1 MQFNVLRKWDFFCV
15 FSLHQ
20 IYESENFRFPF
31 FYEKKPN
38 LGSEMQKI
46 KLQKIAGNL
55 LVRQASEIV
64 HEWNGHQ

>member
-1 MQFNVLRKWDFFCV
+1 MYYESEIFLFV

-46 KLQKIAGNL
+46 KLQKIVGNL

-64 HEWNGHQ
+64 HEWNGQQ

>member
-1 MQFNVLRKWDFFCV
+1 MY
-15 FSLHQ
+15 
-20 IYESENFRFPF
+20 YESEIF
-31 FYEKKPN
+31 FLFSLSIKFMNPKILGFLFSTKKKPN

>member
-1 MQFNVLRKWDFFCV
+1 MTKVRFFFV

-46 KLQKIAGNL
+46 KLQKIVGNL

>member
-1 MQFNVLRKWDFFCV
+1 MY
-15 FSLHQ
+15 
-20 IYESENFRFPF
+20 YESESF
-31 FYEKKPN
+31 FLFSLSIKFMNPKILGFLFSTKKKPN

>member
-1 MQFNVLRKWDFFCV
+1 MYYESEIFLFV

-38 LGSEMQKI
+38 LGSEMQKR

-55 LVRQASEIV
+55 LVRQAFKLYMK
-64 HEWNGHQ
+64 NGHQ

>member
-1 MQFNVLRKWDFFCV
+1 MYYESEIFFV
-15 FSLHQ
+15 FSLS
-20 IYESENFRFPF
+20 IKFMNPKILGFLFST
-31 FYEKKPN
+31 KKSLTWG

>member
-1 MQFNVLRKWDFFCV
+1 MY
-15 FSLHQ
+15 
-20 IYESENFRFPF
+20 YESEIF
-31 FYEKKPN
+31 FLFSLSIKFMNPKILGFLFSTKKKPN

-64 HEWNGHQ
+64 HGWNGHQ